1 MFYEKEKIDTLLE
14 SILGVPKNEGYSN
27 GWTSYNCPYCSINN
41 GGVPDNKYNLEI
53 NVTHGSFFHCWKC
66 ENHGKISKLIKD
78 FGSSSDLSKYN
89 LLISELKNSTLY
101 SDFNAINQ
109 DKIKIEVENAIELPN
124 GFKKI
129 DINDANCCEAL
140 QYLSERNIDN
150 SIIKKFNIG
159 YVDNNLNNVFSLRNR
174 IIIPSYDINGNLNYW
189 VGRDFT
195 GKNKIKYKNPQVSK
209 TSIIFNE
216 KLINWYADITLV
228 EGPFDHIVVP
238 NSIPLLG
245 KTLSTDSILYKTLTQ
260 KAQAN
265 INILLDADVY
275 DSAIKLYKALNHG
288 VLKNR
293 IRAIPIKNN
302 YDASLVY
309 QKFGKKGI
317 IELLKRATHIDE
329 YDLQSFS

>member
-1 MFYEKEKIDTLLE
+1 MFYEKEKINTLLE
-14 SILGVPKNEGYSN
+14 GILGTPKNEGYSN

-41 GGVPDNKYNLEI
+41 GGAPDNKYNLEI

-66 ENHGKISKLIKD
+66 ERHGKISKLIKD
-78 FGSSSDLSKYN
+78 FGLLSDLSEYRF
-89 LLISELKNSTLY
+89 LISELKNSALY
-101 SDFNAINQ
+101 NSFNNANQ
-109 DKIKIEVENAIELPN
+109 NKTEIETENIIELPN

-140 QYLSERNIDN
+140 QYLSGRNIDS
-150 SIIKKFNIG
+150 SIIGIFNIG
-159 YVDNNLNNVFSLRNR
+159 YIDNSNNDFSLRNR
-174 IIIPSYDINGNLNYW
+174 IIIPSYGTDDCLNYW

-195 GKNKIKYKNPQVSK
+195 GKNKIKYKNPQVPK

-245 KTLSTDSILYKTLTQ
+245 KTLSSDSVLYKTLTQ

-265 INILLDADVY
+265 INILLDADAY
-275 DSAIKLYKALNHG
+275 DNAIKLYKTLNHG
-288 VLKNR
+288 VLKDK
-293 IRAIPIKNN
+293 IYAIPIKNN